1 MKRIICF
8 DTSIATSNMGDYII
22 AESCDRELKKLLSGN
37 FVMRFPTHTP
47 VSHFYQDFRK
57 FGGGRYRDYADY
69 KFVYGTNLLNC
80 NMFTPTPTWNVNI
93 FNLRMVKGVICLG
106 VGMGSDSIKP
116 NGYTKLLLKNILNP
130 NAIHSARDEKT
141 AEFLKSMGLRAL
153 NTGCTTTWELTNE
166 FCSTIPKTKGKN
178 VVFTLTDYKR
188 DYSADRS
195 MIEILRRNYEKLY
208 FWVQG
213 VEDYNYLEQLGENK
227 NVIIVG
233 SSLAE
238 YENILKQQDIDYVGT
253 RLHAGIKAIQLKRRS
268 IIIEVDNRATDMKNS
283 INLNTVKREKII
295 SLEEMINSKF
305 ATQLEINTDSIL
317 AWKAQFNENSK

>member
-1 MKRIICF
+1 
-8 DTSIATSNMGDYII
+8 
-22 AESCDRELKKLLSGN
+22 
-37 FVMRFPTHTP
+37 
-47 VSHFYQDFRK
+47 
-57 FGGGRYRDYADY
+57 
-69 KFVYGTNLLNC
+69 
-80 NMFTPTPTWNVNI
+80 
-93 FNLRMVKGVICLG
+93 
-106 VGMGSDSIKP
+106 
-116 NGYTKLLLKNILNP
+116 
-130 NAIHSARDEKT
+130 
-141 AEFLKSMGLRAL
+141 
-153 NTGCTTTWELTNE
+153 
-166 FCSTIPKTKGKN
+166 
-178 VVFTLTDYKR
+178 
-188 DYSADRS
+188 

-253 RLHAGIKAIQLKRRS
+253 RLHAGIKAMQLKRRS

>member
-1 MKRIICF
+1 M
-8 DTSIATSNMGDYII
+8 
-22 AESCDRELKKLLSGN
+22 
-37 FVMRFPTHTP
+37 P
-47 VSHFYQDFRK
+47 
-57 FGGGRYRDYADY
+57 
-69 KFVYGTNLLNC
+69 
-80 NMFTPTPTWNVNI
+80 
-93 FNLRMVKGVICLG
+93 
-106 VGMGSDSIKP
+106 
-116 NGYTKLLLKNILNP
+116 
-130 NAIHSARDEKT
+130 
-141 AEFLKSMGLRAL
+141 FLI
-153 NTGCTTTWELTNE
+153 GCTTTWELTNE

-227 NVIIVG
+227 NVIIIG

-253 RLHAGIKAIQLKRRS
+253 RLHAGIKAMQLKRRS